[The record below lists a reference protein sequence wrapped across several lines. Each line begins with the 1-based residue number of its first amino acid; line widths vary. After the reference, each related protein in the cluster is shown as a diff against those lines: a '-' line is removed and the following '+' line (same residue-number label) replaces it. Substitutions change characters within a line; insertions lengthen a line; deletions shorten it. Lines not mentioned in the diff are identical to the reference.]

1 MKKATIEILNENELI
16 LDSNTKG
23 QYMVREYENNVEIGG
38 MFYESLSQAERHV
51 IKYQGENK
59 VKIMIDLLKNFYDDF
74 LYDFS
79 PLLKRLRL
87 TPKFIYQKITR
98 GFSDNDLYNLDK
110 NLAPIIHKRIQAFSK
125 LNCGDYCSIPN
136 DYQYITLWKRDLRKI
151 EFAFEKL
158 SDVNNDWLDADKYF
172 QLIKDSDN
180 SMHSEKWVKI
190 VTVRREY
197 IRKTLELFGRNFMHL
212 WI

>member
-1 MKKATIEILNENELI
+1 
-16 LDSNTKG
+16 
-23 QYMVREYENNVEIGG
+23 
-38 MFYESLSQAERHV
+38 
-51 IKYQGENK
+51 
-59 VKIMIDLLKNFYDDF
+59 MINFLKNFYDDF
-74 LYDFS
+74 LYEYS
-79 PLLKRLRL
+79 PLIKRI

-98 GFSDNDLYNLDK
+98 GFSDADLYNLDK

-136 DYQYITLWKRDLRKI
+136 GYQYVALWKRDLRKI

-158 SDVNNDWLDADKYF
+158 SDVNNDWLDADKHF

-180 SMHSEKWVKI
+180 SMDSEIWVQI

-197 IRKTLELFGRNFMHL
+197 IRETLELFGRNFSSL